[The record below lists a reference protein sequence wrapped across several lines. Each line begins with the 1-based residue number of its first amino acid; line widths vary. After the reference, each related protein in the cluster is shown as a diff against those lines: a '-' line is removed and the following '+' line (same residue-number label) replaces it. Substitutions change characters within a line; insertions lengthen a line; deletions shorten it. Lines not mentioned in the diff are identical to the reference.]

1 MVRLNICGHLTVML
15 SKNSQLNGHRQNK
28 TAIRE
33 RMLVIAIVNTI
44 KQDKLLR
51 RIRLVRETKS

>member
-33 RMLVIAIVNTI
+33 RMLVIAIGLPI
-44 KQDKLLR
+44 KY
-51 RIRLVRETKS
+51 RIDI